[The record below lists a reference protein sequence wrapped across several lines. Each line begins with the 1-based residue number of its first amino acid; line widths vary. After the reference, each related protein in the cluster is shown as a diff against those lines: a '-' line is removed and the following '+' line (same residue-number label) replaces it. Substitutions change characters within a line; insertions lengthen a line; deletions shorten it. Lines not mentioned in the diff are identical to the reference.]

1 MKILTIIL
9 SALLIFICLLQEDK
23 NDGIMSFWNS
33 NNLSLFNETKTSNM
47 LKYFEYGT
55 WALAI
60 ALFIVVFVQM
70 I

>member
-9 SALLIFICLLQEDK
+9 SALLIFICLMQEDK

-47 LKYFEYGT
+47 LKYFEYTT